1 MITLQLLDDAYD
13 KIFGVTGTI
22 RSRGFPDVADE
33 LETKTTS
40 VYDQFLVG
48 FTNPSFTDEER
59 HALGDQLERIVEQ
72 LEGVCST
79 LNIYGGYH
87 G

>member
-1 MITLQLLDDAYD
+1 MITLHLLDDAYD

-33 LETKTTS
+33 LETNTTDI
-40 VYDQFLVG
+40 YDQFLAG
-48 FTNPSFTDEER
+48 MASPSFTDDECL
-59 HALGDQLERIVEQ
+59 ALTNKLEHIVRQ